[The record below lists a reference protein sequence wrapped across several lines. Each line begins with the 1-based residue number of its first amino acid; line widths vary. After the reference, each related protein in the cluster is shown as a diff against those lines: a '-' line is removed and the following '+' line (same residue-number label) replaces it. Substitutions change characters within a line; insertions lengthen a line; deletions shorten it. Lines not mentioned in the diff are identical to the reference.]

1 MFDISEYV
9 EFGKDNEILVRVN
22 NAQQLDVMPLVGDFN
37 FYGGIY
43 RDVYL
48 IITEEEHISLTDYA
62 SPGVYLIQNN
72 VTKESANLSAKVMLN
87 NFSEI
92 KTATISVNI
101 LDGNKNIISKSSSI
115 ELIKGEN
122 ISHTIDFTI
131 NNPRLWNSIKDPFMF
146 RSEITLMVNGE
157 EKDKVAHMEDIT
169 RPTVAA
175 SFLGDD
181 NPLNQHSDLIAWNK
195 YYGWYGGG
203 FEQMGS
209 WADGFHKRF
218 PQYKLGVSEYGA
230 GASIYHQQEELKVTD
245 PTSWWHPE
253 NWQTAYHEGNWKA
266 INERKFIW
274 GSFIWNLFDFG
285 AAHRTEGDR
294 PGINDKGL
302 VTFDRKVK
310 KDAFYFYKA
319 NWNKEEPMVFIAEK
333 RNSKRNIKTTSVK
346 VFTNFSEGELWLNG
360 KKIGSKKADEYA
372 TIIWNDIQLEQG
384 INIVEVKVGTIK
396 TQMTDKAEWEYIE

>member
-1 MFDISEYV
+1 MRKVIIFLLTIICTTTVFASRKEILLNNNWMFRYSWQVQKNSEERVDLPHTWNAQDALSGKQDYYRGIGNYRKILPISNDLKGKRIYIRFEGANTVANLFINQKHVGEHRGGYGAFVFDISEYV

-131 NNPRLWNSIKDPFMF
+131 NNPRLWNGIKDPFMY
-146 RSEITLMVNGE
+146 RAEITLMVNGE
-157 EKDKVAHMEDIT
+157 EKDKVAQ
-169 RPTVAA
+169 P
-175 SFLGDD
+175 LGLRFFNTD
-181 NPLNQHSDLIAWNK
+181 SK
-195 YYGWYGGG
+195 
-203 FEQMGS
+203 
-209 WADGFHKRF
+209 DGFYLNGEYLKLRGICRHQDRSEVGNALRPAHHDEDMDIILEMGTNAMRLAHY
-218 PQYKLGVSEYGA
+218 PQ
-230 GASIYHQQEELKVTD
+230 ASYFYDL
-245 PTSWWHPE
+245 
-253 NWQTAYHEGNWKA
+253 A
-266 INERKFIW
+266 
-274 GSFIWNLFDFG
+274 
-285 AAHRTEGDR
+285 
-294 PGINDKGL
+294 DKNGL
-302 VTFDRKVK
+302 VVW
-310 KDAFYFYKA
+310 A
-319 NWNKEEPMVFIAEK
+319 
-333 RNSKRNIKTTSVK
+333 
-346 VFTNFSEGELWLNG
+346 
-360 KKIGSKKADEYA
+360 
-372 TIIWNDIQLEQG
+372 
-384 INIVEVKVGTIK
+384 
-396 TQMTDKAEWEYIE
+396 